1 MSSQSGVFYFDQ
13 REVPDEVVDAV
24 GSALGLRDTYAQGEY
39 YDTPGLHL
47 AYATTWRDDFTALE
61 RQPRISSSGNIITFD
76 GHLDNREDPRP
87 RRRADLLGRQ
97 TDCALALAA
106 YETAGVKG
114 LAQLIGNWSMVIW
127 EPCTCSVVLASDY
140 TGIRPLYYHADNER
154 VFWSSYLDPVVSQ
167 VEITELDDQ
176 FMADFL
182 TTGDSPGRT
191 PYLGIFSVAAG
202 HALRF
207 SSNGVQTEAF
217 VEVST

>member
-1 MSSQSGVFYFDQ
+1 
-13 REVPDEVVDAV
+13 
-24 GSALGLRDTYAQGEY
+24 
-39 YDTPGLHL
+39 
-47 AYATTWRDDFTALE
+47 
-61 RQPRISSSGNIITFD
+61 
-76 GHLDNREDPRP
+76 
-87 RRRADLLGRQ
+87 
-97 TDCALALAA
+97 
-106 YETAGVKG
+106 
-114 LAQLIGNWSMVIW
+114 
-127 EPCTCSVVLASDY
+127 
-140 TGIRPLYYHADNER
+140 